1 MSGSVTTLDGKKHSI
16 KSVTV
21 TGIEGTAPAAV
32 SLEVKGIGTMN
43 VAIGGA
49 QFAGT
54 LGGTYHVQ
62 SAAVGGAWAGGS
74 AVASVEPDGLSAFSG
89 EVLSEFIPMYEV
101 AAVSGGKWKFA
112 KAASVKWAKPK
123 KGAAL
128 PAIYDEASGKGLVVD
143 TSKGTNFSGLKL
155 AYTPK
160 KGTFKGSFNV
170 YALVGTGSATKLK
183 KYKLN
188 VNGVVVDGTGHG
200 SAICKSPA
208 LIWPVKVE

>member
-1 MSGSVTTLDGKKHSI
+1 MNTALYIIFALILIFSAWSGYKRGLVLS
-16 KSVTV
+16 
-21 TGIEGTAPAAV
+21 TAHLAAIAV
-32 SLEVKGIGTMN
+32 SLYL
-43 VAIGGA
+43 AC
-49 QFAGT
+49 
-54 LGGTYHVQ
+54 LL
-62 SAAVGGAWAGGS
+62 S
-74 AVASVEPDGLSAFSG
+74 SAFSG

-155 AYTPK
+155 ASTPK